1 MVTPKGE
8 NEMAKRRN
16 VPTTKPAKEEV
27 VETKEV
33 ITTGLDAPEEVVPE
47 PEPIKANVANCK
59 RVRARKNPTT
69 EEDNVLAELTEGTEV
84 VVLDSSN
91 PDWTRVDV
99 NGTLAWIMSDYLTV
113 IQEVTPMEDLRNNSI
128 LSDVRGA
135 IGLNP
140 DEVDVAF
147 DLQIKSAINNS
158 ISELAQL
165 GLGEL
170 GEFVVQD
177 GSETWNDLLGED
189 YQYVYAFAK
198 NYVEV
203 NTRLLFDP
211 PQSGALKAALDE
223 QLKKTTFNVMTAIE
237 LHNVEKE
244 A

>member
-1 MVTPKGE
+1 
-8 NEMAKRRN
+8 
-16 VPTTKPAKEEV
+16 
-27 VETKEV
+27 
-33 ITTGLDAPEEVVPE
+33 
-47 PEPIKANVANCK
+47 
-59 RVRARKNPTT
+59 
-69 EEDNVLAELTEGTEV
+69 
-84 VVLDSSN
+84 
-91 PDWTRVDV
+91 
-99 NGTLAWIMSDYLTV
+99 
-113 IQEVTPMEDLRNNSI
+113 MEDLRNNSI

-135 IGLNP
+135 LGLNP
-140 DEVDVAF
+140 DEVDAEF

-177 GSETWNDLLGED
+177 GSETWNNLLGED

-198 NYVEV
+198 NYIDV

-223 QLKKTTFNVMTAIE
+223 QLKKATFNVMTAIE

-244 A
+244 VNQ

>member
-1 MVTPKGE
+1 
-8 NEMAKRRN
+8 
-16 VPTTKPAKEEV
+16 
-27 VETKEV
+27 
-33 ITTGLDAPEEVVPE
+33 
-47 PEPIKANVANCK
+47 
-59 RVRARKNPTT
+59 
-69 EEDNVLAELTEGTEV
+69 
-84 VVLDSSN
+84 
-91 PDWTRVDV
+91 
-99 NGTLAWIMSDYLTV
+99 
-113 IQEVTPMEDLRNNSI
+113 MEDLRNNSI

-140 DEVDVAF
+140 DEVDVEF

-223 QLKKTTFNVMTAIE
+223 QLKKATFNVMTAIE

-244 A
+244 VNQ

>member
-1 MVTPKGE
+1 
-8 NEMAKRRN
+8 
-16 VPTTKPAKEEV
+16 
-27 VETKEV
+27 
-33 ITTGLDAPEEVVPE
+33 
-47 PEPIKANVANCK
+47 
-59 RVRARKNPTT
+59 
-69 EEDNVLAELTEGTEV
+69 
-84 VVLDSSN
+84 
-91 PDWTRVDV
+91 
-99 NGTLAWIMSDYLTV
+99 
-113 IQEVTPMEDLRNNSI
+113 MEDLRNNSI

-135 IGLNP
+135 LGLNP
-140 DEVDVAF
+140 DEVDAEF

-177 GSETWNDLLGED
+177 GSETWNNLLGED

-198 NYVEV
+198 NYVDV

-223 QLKKTTFNVMTAIE
+223 QLKKATFNVMTAIE

-244 A
+244 VNQ

>member
-1 MVTPKGE
+1 
-8 NEMAKRRN
+8 
-16 VPTTKPAKEEV
+16 
-27 VETKEV
+27 
-33 ITTGLDAPEEVVPE
+33 
-47 PEPIKANVANCK
+47 
-59 RVRARKNPTT
+59 
-69 EEDNVLAELTEGTEV
+69 
-84 VVLDSSN
+84 
-91 PDWTRVDV
+91 
-99 NGTLAWIMSDYLTV
+99 
-113 IQEVTPMEDLRNNSI
+113 MEDLRNNSI
-128 LSDVRGA
+128 LADVRGA
-135 IGLNP
+135 LGLNP
-140 DEVDVAF
+140 DEVDVEF

-223 QLKKTTFNVMTAIE
+223 QLKKAIFNVMTAIE

-244 A
+244 AN